1 MSQRFPGKRLTLL
14 FNKVKSPTRRLPPSA
29 FIPLSNFP
37 CCIWYCWCF
46 SFFLSEKW
54 IVVVSCSKRGSG
66 LSPSC
71 CLSYLLHRSWSG
83 LSRYQASAC
92 SWAVG
97 ADKNGEGVELWH
109 VWCPSFSYSVP
120 SEFQEK
126 AGSSLPTLLLLRPDR
141 DSWGWRLLG
150 FFCFFFKGKMLVRD
164 GWGVGLSVWGL

>member
-71 CLSYLLHRSWSG
+71 CLSYLVHRSWSG

-97 ADKNGEGVELWH
+97 ADKNGEGWSYGMCGALLFHILFPRSSKKRQEVACQRSCYLDQTGTVEGGD
-109 VWCPSFSYSVP
+109 Y
-120 SEFQEK
+120 
-126 AGSSLPTLLLLRPDR
+126 
-141 DSWGWRLLG
+141 
-150 FFCFFFKGKMLVRD
+150 
-164 GWGVGLSVWGL
+164 